1 MDDVDVKIKLTEDE
15 LDNIVKYFEND
26 REQVTEKIGYDEDA
40 DMHLQILK
48 TFKQQIL
55 ENQDIAERV
64 TERKEYHLL
73 CEGRFEKGSEM
84 AKFHHLMWEE
94 LNQIENE

>member
-1 MDDVDVKIKLTEDE
+1 MDDTLKIKLTEDE
-15 LDNIVKYFEND
+15 LENIIQYFESD
-26 REQVTEKIGYDEDA
+26 RAQVTEKIGFDEDA

-55 ENQDIAERV
+55 DNQDIADRL
-64 TERKEYHLL
+64 TERKDYHLL

-84 AKFHHLMWEE
+84 AKFHHLLWEE
-94 LNQIENE
+94 LNQIENG

>member
-1 MDDVDVKIKLTEDE
+1 MDDTLKIKLTEDE
-15 LDNIVKYFEND
+15 LENIVKYFESD
-26 REQVTEKIGYDEDA
+26 RAKVTEKFGYDEDA

-55 ENQDIAERV
+55 ANQDVADRL
-64 TERKEYHLL
+64 TERKDYHML
-73 CEGRFEKGSEM
+73 CEGRFEKDSEM

-94 LNQIENE
+94 LNQIENG

>member
-1 MDDVDVKIKLTEDE
+1 MDDTLKIKLTEDE
-15 LDNIVKYFEND
+15 LENIVKYFESD
-26 REQVTEKIGYDEDA
+26 RAQVTEKFGYDEDA

-55 ENQDIAERV
+55 SNQDVADRL
-64 TERKEYHLL
+64 TERKDYHVL

-94 LNQIENE
+94 LNQIEKG

>member
-1 MDDVDVKIKLTEDE
+1 MDDTLKIKLTEDE
-15 LDNIVKYFEND
+15 LENIIQYFEND
-26 REQVTEKIGYDEDA
+26 RVQVTEKIGFDEDA

-55 ENQDIAERV
+55 DNQDIADRL
-64 TERKEYHLL
+64 TERKDYHLL
-73 CEGRFEKGSEM
+73 CEGRVEKGSEM

-94 LNQIENE
+94 LNQIENG